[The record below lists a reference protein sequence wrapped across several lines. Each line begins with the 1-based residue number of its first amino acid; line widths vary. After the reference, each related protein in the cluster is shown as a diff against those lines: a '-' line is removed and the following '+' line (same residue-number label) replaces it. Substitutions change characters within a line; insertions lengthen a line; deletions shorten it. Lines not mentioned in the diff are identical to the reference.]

1 MGKHKQIISWAVE
14 KDYKK
19 DWDMLILCT
28 IFVEDKKR
36 VFNLKD
42 LSDVKSSKYINLKK
56 VHFENISAS

>member
-1 MGKHKQIISWAVE
+1 
-14 KDYKK
+14 
-19 DWDMLILCT
+19 MLILCT

-42 LSDVKSSKYINLKK
+42 LSDAKSSKYINLKK